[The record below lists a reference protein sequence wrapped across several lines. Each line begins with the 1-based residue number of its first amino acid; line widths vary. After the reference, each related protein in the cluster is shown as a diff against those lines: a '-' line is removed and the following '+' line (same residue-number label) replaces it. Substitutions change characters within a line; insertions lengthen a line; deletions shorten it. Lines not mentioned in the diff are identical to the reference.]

1 MPRMI
6 RFRSLPRLALRR
18 MRRNWRL
25 LSSVATG
32 TLVAAAILSATSIY
46 SDAIRDLGLDHA
58 LEHQDARTLD
68 VRLQQS
74 NIPVTA
80 ETYQSAR
87 QRQDTA
93 VSRATQGAVGG
104 VLRQAQSATF
114 YPTAPGAAV
123 NEGDATRLRGNVL
136 FRSDFEQ
143 HIELLDGALPAAM
156 PDDTGAPIEVAVGP
170 GTLEATGLAIGDEVD
185 LHPYW
190 AATTDPVRARIVG
203 VVTEVD
209 PDERYWGAVEERVD
223 ARPRT
228 WVTLRM
234 WVPETTFFG
243 ALRQAMP
250 TMAADYLNIYPV
262 QLDELN
268 ARNALPIARG
278 LGGLQIAL
286 QATEERPMVNSGLEQ
301 VLRTFDEKLFFTRI
315 PLLVL
320 LLQIGAIVAYY
331 LIMVSTMLVE
341 RQGAEIATMRSRGA
355 TTAQLLG
362 IYGVE
367 GTVLA
372 ALAALAGPPLAAAV
386 ISVLGATPAFSGLSD
401 GGALTV
407 HVGGTAYI
415 LAGIG
420 ALIAFFSLMVP
431 AWRVTRE
438 SVVEFKRGA
447 ARPHRTP
454 LFLRYYL
461 DVVVVLVVAALFW
474 RLSQQDELF
483 TEGLFGETTVDPV
496 LLATPAVFMVTVG
509 VVFLRLF
516 PVALRLIAWA
526 VGWTKSVAILVGM
539 RSLVRQPSH
548 YTRLILLLMFATG
561 VGMFGATF
569 SATLGRS
576 YEDRAGYEAG
586 ADVRAVL
593 NVTAFP
599 GGEDGLRDAAGGVP
613 AEAASVV
620 TRISS
625 SVMVDERRG
634 SSVTILGVDPA
645 TFADV
650 AYVRDDFA
658 SQSVDEI
665 MGTLAASSIEV
676 APGPPLPEDARQLG
690 MWVRFTDI
698 RGRVSVGVSL
708 RDSTGRI
715 SNRVVA
721 SAAPADDGAGEWQ
734 FWTVD
739 LDRAI
744 SRTGG
749 RSGEPPLEGEVEVLG
764 AFIAPSGR
772 IAQQRGVVLL
782 GPLYASG
789 EPVAEDAPNSV
800 VRPSAW
806 PGAEPVVAF
815 TEPRFQVVQGLLQV
829 APNDVTRPSSDA
841 PPGEDGVLRYEWL
854 DSRFSPAVRGVSLGP
869 PREVI
874 PVYLD
879 RRTVGA
885 LGLAEG
891 DTLSLVAAGRY
902 LPARLAGVLD
912 YFPTYTPGGRDG
924 LLLVDSS
931 RLLSTLNTSIPDRA
945 TLPNELWFDTDDPEA
960 TIEALA
966 ALSVASVV
974 DRAALQLEQQD
985 DPLIAAG
992 WSGILAISFGA
1003 VLLLSAIGFIVYSY
1017 LTAQERGLE
1026 FAILRTLG
1034 FSKPQILSVVMFEH
1048 LFVIATGMGLG
1059 TLVGL
1064 RVGSIM
1070 MGFLATDET
1079 GAAVAPPFIL
1089 GVSWPQVFAVWA
1101 ILGTVFV
1108 VTIGAVVALY
1118 FRLAVHRVLRIG
1130 DA

>member
-1 MPRMI
+1 
-6 RFRSLPRLALRR
+6 

-25 LSSVATG
+25 LCSVATG

-46 SDAIRDLGLDHA
+46 ADAIRDLGLQHA
-58 LEHQDARTLD
+58 LDHQDVRTLD
-68 VRLQQS
+68 IRVMQS
-74 NIPVTA
+74 NIPVTT
-80 ETYQSAR
+80 ETYQAAR
-87 QRQDTA
+87 QRQDSA
-93 VSRATQGAVGG
+93 VARATQGAVDS
-104 VLRQAQSATF
+104 VIRQAQSATF
-114 YPTAPGAAV
+114 YPTPPGGQV
-123 NEGDATRLRGNVL
+123 DEGDPTRWRSNIL
-136 FRSDFEQ
+136 FRSDFQ
-143 HIELLDGALPAAM
+143 DHIQLLEGALPATM
-156 PDDTGAPIEVAVGP
+156 PADTGDPIEVLVGP
-170 GTLEATGLAIGDEVD
+170 GTVAEAGVAVGDEFD

-190 AATTDPVRARIVG
+190 AATTPPVRVRIVG
-203 VVTEVD
+203 VATEAD
-209 PDERYWGAVEERVD
+209 PDARYWGAVEERID
-223 ARPRT
+223 AKPRS
-228 WVTLRM
+228 WVTVRF
-234 WVPETTFFG
+234 WAPETTFFG
-243 ALRQAMP
+243 ALREAMP
-250 TMAADYLNIYPV
+250 TMAADYFNIYPV
-262 QLDELN
+262 QTDELN
-268 ARNALPIARG
+268 ARNASPIA
-278 LGGLQIAL
+278 GGLSTLALSL
-286 QATEERPMVNSGLEQ
+286 QATEERPIVTSSLEQ

-331 LIMVSTMLVE
+331 LVMVSTMLVE

-355 TTAQLLG
+355 TTFQLLG

-372 ALAALAGPPLAAAV
+372 ALAALAGPPLAAVV
-386 ISVLGATPAFSGLSD
+386 ISLLGPTPAFSGLSD
-401 GGALTV
+401 GGALSV

-420 ALIAFFSLMVP
+420 ALIAFLSLMVP
-431 AWRVTRE
+431 AWRITHE

-461 DVVVVLVVAALFW
+461 DVVVVLVVAVLFW
-474 RLSQQDELF
+474 RLSQQEELF
-483 TEGLFGETTVDPV
+483 TEGLFGETSVDPV

-516 PVALRLIAWA
+516 PVALRGIAWA

-539 RSLVRQPSH
+539 RSLVRQPTH

-586 ADVRAVL
+586 ADVRGLVA
-593 NVTAFP
+593 NTGFA
-599 GGEDGLRDAAGGVP
+599 GGDGALREAAGGVP
-613 AEAASVV
+613 SEGRSVAI
-620 TRISS
+620 RLGG
-625 SVMVDERRG
+625 SV
-634 SSVTILGVDPA
+634 SVTVRRDVTVSILGVDPA

-658 SQSVDEI
+658 DDSVDD
-665 MGTLAASSIEV
+665 MMAVLAASAVE
-676 APGPPLPEDARQLG
+676 APSGPVLPEGAQQLG
-690 MWVRFTDI
+690 MWLRFTDI
-698 RGRVSVGVSL
+698 RGRVAAGVSL

-715 SNRVVA
+715 SNRVIASVA
-721 SAAPADDGAGEWQ
+721 PTDAGVGEWQ

-739 LDRAI
+739 LASGVSRLGARA
-744 SRTGG
+744 SQ
-749 RSGEPPLEGEVEVLG
+749 PPLEGEVEVLG
-764 AFIAPSGR
+764 TFVAPSGR
-772 IAQQRGVVLL
+772 IAQQRGVVLF
-782 GPLYASG
+782 GPLHASTD
-789 EPVAEDAPNSV
+789 PAPAEAVPGT
-800 VRPSAW
+800 VRESAW
-806 PGAEPVVAF
+806 PGSSPLVSF
-815 TEPRFQVVQGLLQV
+815 TEPGFQVVQGLVPTPVGDV
-829 APNDVTRPSSDA
+829 ARPDA
-841 PPGEDGVLRYEWL
+841 EGVPDGAGSALRYEWL
-854 DSRFSPAVRGVSLGP
+854 DSRFSPTLRGVTLAPPRSPAPIYVDRETALSLGVGP
-869 PREVI
+869 GDHV
-874 PVYLD
+874 
-879 RRTVGA
+879 TV
-885 LGLAEG
+885 
-891 DTLSLVAAGRY
+891 VANARY
-902 LPARLAGVLD
+902 LPAEVAGIFD
-912 YFPTYTPGGRDG
+912 YFPTYDPAARDG
-924 LLLVDSS
+924 FVVMDATRLTAAVNSS
-931 RLLSTLNTSIPDRA
+931 LPDRA
-945 TLPNELWFDTDDPEA
+945 LALNEVWFDSDEPEA
-960 TIEALA
+960 TVA
-966 ALSVASVV
+966 ALEGLGITRTV

-1017 LTAQERGLE
+1017 LTAQQRGLE

-1059 TLVGL
+1059 TVVGL
-1064 RVGSIM
+1064 RVGRIM
-1070 MGFLATDET
+1070 MDFLATDET

>member
-1 MPRMI
+1 MI
-6 RFRSLPRLALRR
+6 RFRSLPLLAVRR

-32 TLVAAAILSATSIY
+32 TLVAAAVLSATSIY
-46 SDAIRDLGLDHA
+46 SDAIRDLGLQHA
-58 LEHQDARTLD
+58 LEHQDVRTLD
-68 VRLQQS
+68 VRVQQS
-74 NIPVTA
+74 NIPVTV
-80 ETYQSAR
+80 ETYQSGR
-87 QRQDTA
+87 QRQDAT
-93 VSRATQGAVGG
+93 VSGLTQGAVQG
-104 VLRQAQSATF
+104 VVRQAQSATF

-123 NEGDATRLRGNVL
+123 AASDPTRPRGNVL

-143 HIELLDGALPAAM
+143 HVQLLEGALPAAM
-156 PDDTGAPIEVAVGP
+156 PDHTGAPMEVVVGP
-170 GTLEATGLAIGDEVD
+170 GTVEATGLGVGDEVD

-190 AATTDPVRARIVG
+190 MATTGPVRARIVG
-203 VVTEVD
+203 VVTETD
-209 PDERYWGAVEERVD
+209 PEERYWGTAEERVD
-223 ARPRT
+223 ARPRS
-228 WVTLRM
+228 WVTLRL
-234 WVPETTFFG
+234 WTNETTFFG
-243 ALRQAMP
+243 ALREAMP
-250 TMAADYLNIYPV
+250 TMAADYFNIYPV
-262 QLDELN
+262 HLDALN
-268 ARNALPIARG
+268 ARNAVSIADGLARLPV
-278 LGGLQIAL
+278 AL
-286 QATEERPMVNSGLEQ
+286 QATEERPLVTSGLPQ

-367 GTVLA
+367 GTLLA

-386 ISVLGATPAFSGLSD
+386 ISLLGPTPAFSALSD
-401 GGALTV
+401 GGALSV
-407 HVGGTAYI
+407 HVGGTAYL

-420 ALIAFFSLMVP
+420 ALIAFLSLMVP
-431 AWRVTRE
+431 AWRVTRD

-447 ARPHRTP
+447 ARPHGTP

-461 DVVVVLVVAALFW
+461 DVVIVLVVAALFW
-474 RLSQQDELF
+474 RLSQQEELF

-516 PVALRLIAWA
+516 PVALRGVAWA
-526 VGWTKSVAILVGM
+526 VGWTRSVAILVGM
-539 RSLVRQPSH
+539 RSLVRQPAH

-576 YEDRAGYEAG
+576 YEDRAGYESG
-586 ADVRAVL
+586 ADVRGL
-593 NVTAFP
+593 MTAATFP
-599 GGEDGLRDAAGGVP
+599 GGEAALYDAASRVP
-613 AEAASVV
+613 ADGASVA
-620 TRISS
+620 TRISGS
-625 SVMVDERRG
+625 ILVDPRRG
-634 SSVTILGVDPA
+634 DSVTVLGVDPT
-645 TFADV
+645 TFGEV
-650 AYVRDDFA
+650 AYIRDDFA

-665 MGTLAASSIEV
+665 MATLAASSVQV
-676 APGPPLPEDARQLG
+676 APGPLLPEGTQQLG
-690 MWVRFTDI
+690 MWVRFMDI
-698 RGRVSVGVSL
+698 RGRVSVGISL
-708 RDSTGRI
+708 RDATGRI

-721 SAAPADDGAGEWQ
+721 SAAPVDEAAGEWQ
-734 FWTVD
+734 FFTVD
-739 LDRAI
+739 LNRAL
-744 SRTGG
+744 SRTGA
-749 RSGEPPLEGEVEVLG
+749 RSNEPPLQGPVEVLG
-764 AFIAPSGR
+764 AFIGPSGR
-772 IAQQRGVVLL
+772 IAQQRGVVLI
-782 GPLYASG
+782 GPLHASA
-789 EPVAEDAPNSV
+789 EAVAEGGPIGE
-800 VRPSAW
+800 VRASAW
-806 PGAEPVVAF
+806 PGSTPLVSF
-815 TEPRFQVVQGLLQV
+815 TEPRFQVVQGLVPTAPGDV
-829 APNDVTRPSSDA
+829 ARPSADDA
-841 PPGEDGVLRYEWL
+841 PAGESGVLRYEWF
-854 DSRFSPAVRGVSLGP
+854 DTQFSPNVRGVSLAP
-869 PREVI
+869 PSEVF

-879 RRTVGA
+879 RGTMQLLSLSV
-885 LGLAEG
+885 G
-891 DTLSLVAAGRY
+891 DTFSLVTVGRY
-902 LPARLAGVLD
+902 LPARIAGALE
-912 YFPTYTPGGRDG
+912 YFPTYAPQSRGG
-924 LLLVDSS
+924 LLVMDAS
-931 RLLSTLNTSIPDRA
+931 RLLASLNTAIPDRA

-960 TIEALA
+960 TIDALA
-966 ALSVASVV
+966 ALGITSVV
-974 DRAALQLEQQD
+974 DRAALQLEQQE

-1034 FSKPQILSVVMFEH
+1034 FSKPQILSVVLFEH